1 MPRTFRRRRL
11 GVLVKLLTALAQLV
25 YAGLCEWKQRQ
36 AARRAAAVRAD
47 PAGEWMRKFGG
58 TDERSTT
65 STENARSDSDK

>member
-1 MPRTFRRRRL
+1 MPRTFRRRL
-11 GVLVKLLTALAQLV
+11 GVLVKLFTALAQLIYV
-25 YAGLCEWKQRQ
+25 ALCEWKQRQ